1 MLQLFTRITKRHKW
15 VRRNVPK
22 LNLIHI
28 FTKDGIRYYKY
39 PKESNLP
46 LERFAMVMSLLERL
60 GSGLSGQ
67 EMELILTEME
77 KDIALGLSNPKVA
90 ARVAMYVHIIR
101 ERQDTVIHKD
111 ILLNLAATFIIK
123 EGEDPTLINPD
134 IHREKLNTFELM
146 CSGGAHDFFMN
157 ADLEPLRP
165 LMSMSPKDMQTLW
178 EHNVVLQ
185 RQLHDS
191 ITLLTSHRATGR
203 KEQKTQ

>member
-1 MLQLFTRITKRHKW
+1 
-15 VRRNVPK
+15 
-22 LNLIHI
+22 
-28 FTKDGIRYYKY
+28 
-39 PKESNLP
+39 
-46 LERFAMVMSLLERL
+46 MSLLERL